1 MKRHAFTLIELLV
14 VIAIIAI
21 LAAILFPV
29 FAQAKSA
36 AKKTSS
42 LSNVKQLNTGTQI
55 YLSDYD
61 DTFPLAYGKVPGGGW
76 AWNAWLEVPQNWST
90 YSASLTAYS
99 SGSWHNEIDP
109 YVKNRQIAESPDGI
123 KLNIAFYSTLL
134 PGKVKEPGITGYGY
148 NGMLHGYNATAVT
161 SPVTT
166 PLATQVGGKDNVV
179 GFDTGPFPALYCGVT
194 SDPSCQYRPT
204 ASGCSGYGN
213 GTYSYWFGP
222 YNTQWM
228 YGNTQTWSY
237 VDGHAKAVKL
247 GMNYGPGTR
256 TDYRNDP
263 FANYLKADG
272 RANYLY
278 SWYDEYYCHALMF
291 RPDWDG
297 QTITGTPY
305 AAY

>member
-134 PGKVKEPGITGYGY
+134 PGKVKEPGIT
-148 NGMLHGYNATAVT
+148 
-161 SPVTT
+161 
-166 PLATQVGGKDNVV
+166 
-179 GFDTGPFPALYCGVT
+179 
-194 SDPSCQYRPT
+194 
-204 ASGCSGYGN
+204 
-213 GTYSYWFGP
+213 
-222 YNTQWM
+222 
-228 YGNTQTWSY
+228 
-237 VDGHAKAVKL
+237 
-247 GMNYGPGTR
+247 
-256 TDYRNDP
+256 
-263 FANYLKADG
+263 
-272 RANYLY
+272 
-278 SWYDEYYCHALMF
+278 
-291 RPDWDG
+291 
-297 QTITGTPY
+297 
-305 AAY
+305 